1 MVTVLLFSSSAGQR
15 IMLNIWQEKSAG
27 PLHLLHMG
35 YGIGS
40 FIISLYT
47 NPFLAVERDNGTTS
61 QLNSSIVNS
70 THPNPTDD
78 SVTTMLNN
86 ATILYERESRI
97 EYPYGIS
104 AGLVV
109 LLSVAFF
116 LFQIRETRIAS
127 GHKNNE
133 TKSNSI
139 AMNDLEKTKTETLQ
153 PKPRS
158 FKAMI
163 NPATCTGG
171 YFYYGIQIF
180 FFMILYFANVVGGER
195 LVAGFL
201 RTYAVDQLNFSRDSA
216 SYINTAFWVSFT
228 LGRLCFFGLAKI
240 LSIRIIIM
248 IETTAVTIIA
258 ILMNLF
264 ATTYPLAYWLLL
276 QPLGF
281 FLSPLW
287 PSGIGWSDFHVELTG
302 VAMGLI
308 LLGGSLGGTC
318 HLRIIGY
325 LYEHVGPRTFLYQI
339 QVYALITLVL
349 ASCLN
354 FLGYR
359 HGSRFDGMK
368 DKEKCSTE

>member
-1 MVTVLLFSSSAGQR
+1 
-15 IMLNIWQEKSAG
+15 
-27 PLHLLHMG
+27 MG

-40 FIISLYT
+40 FIIPLYT
-47 NPFLAVERDNGTTS
+47 NPFLAVERDSGTVS
-61 QLNSSIVNS
+61 QMSSSIVNT
-70 THPNPTDD
+70 THPNPTDAD
-78 SVTTMLNN
+78 DTTMLSHT
-86 ATILYERESRI
+86 TILYEKESRI

-116 LFQIRETRIAS
+116 LFQIRENRITSA
-127 GHKNNE
+127 HKNDV
-133 TKSNSI
+133 TKSNSV
-139 AMNDLEKTKTETLQ
+139 AMNDLEKTETLQ

-171 YFYYGIQIF
+171 HFYYGIQIF
-180 FFMILYFANVVGGER
+180 FFIILHFANVGGGER
-195 LVAGFL
+195 VVAGFL
-201 RTYAVDQLNFSRDSA
+201 RTYAVDQLNFSKDNA
-216 SYINTAFWVSFT
+216 SYINTAFWISFT

-248 IETTAVTIIA
+248 IETTAITIIA

-264 ATTYPLAYWLLL
+264 ATKYPLAYWLLL

-287 PSGIGWSDFHVELTG
+287 PSGVGWSDFHVELTG

-308 LLGGSLGGTC
+308 LLGGSLGGIC

-368 DKEKCSTE
+368 DIEKCTTE